1 MFVKID
7 KSQLP
12 LIKVNFGNK
21 ITSFEELKPFFDTW
35 HEMYEEKK
43 NFTFLLNTQECGRI
57 PLKYSY
63 DMAKQISKIKKL
75 EKQYL
80 DRTIVIIQSKWIKK
94 LMCLMFKIVKPV
106 APVYIVKDEKTFQ
119 ELFQRLQNNELKDD
133 LEYDFLDSK

>member
-1 MFVKID
+1 MFVEID

-12 LIKVNFGNK
+12 LIKVKFGKK
-21 ITSFEELKPFFDTW
+21 ISGFEELDPFFDIW
-35 HEMYEEKK
+35 HQMYEEKK

-63 DMAKQISKIKKL
+63 DMAKRISKIKKL
-75 EKQYL
+75 KKQYL

-94 LMCLMFKIVKPV
+94 LMCLLFKIVKPV
-106 APVYIVKDEKTFQ
+106 APVYIVKDENTFQ
-119 ELFQRLQNNELKDD
+119 ELYKRLQNNQIKSD

>member
-7 KSQLP
+7 KSQDP
-12 LIKVNFGNK
+12 LIKVIFGNK
-21 ITSFEELKPFFDTW
+21 ISSFEELNPFFDTW
-35 HEMYEEKK
+35 HQKYEEKK

-63 DMAKQISKIKKL
+63 DMARRISKIKKL

-94 LMCLMFKIVKPV
+94 LMWLLFKIVKPV
-106 APVYIVKDEKTFQ
+106 APVYIVKDEKTFR
-119 ELFQRLQNNELKDD
+119 ELYKRLQNNQIKSD